1 MDPIAQ
7 LTQKLLVESARQPI
21 QRQQQQ
27 PTPDTA
33 PPPYED
39 DSDSES
45 DDVDSTTQSSP
56 LKVTINAAHQIQ
68 GNNNLVPTSPTA
80 LADAAK
86 FSTILLHSL
95 NAINNAAGQG
105 AQQRRPVKLDLTIN
119 CGITVVGDRNVVGN
133 VGLKQKSPMAVV
145 GAGEAANAVA
155 GAKRK
160 AEEVC

>member
-7 LTQKLLVESARQPI
+7 LTQKLLAGSALQPT

-39 DSDSES
+39 DSDSDS
-45 DDVDSTTQSSP
+45 DDDDSAPQSSP

-68 GNNNLVPTSPTA
+68 GSNNLVPTSPTA

-95 NAINNAAGQG
+95 NAINNAAGAG
-105 AQQRRPVKLDLTIN
+105 AGQRRALKLDLTIN

-133 VGLKQKSPMAVV
+133 VGLKQKSRMGVV
-145 GAGEAANAVA
+145 DAGGATSAVA

-160 AEEVC
+160 AEGVC